1 MPGTYNFTINQG
13 ETISR
18 KITWQPGG
26 TPQDIT
32 GYSARMHVRRTKE
45 DVDTVIELTDANG
58 RLVLG
63 GSAGTITVTLS
74 DTESSAIEAL
84 DYVYDLELISP
95 GGVVKRLLEGPF
107 EVTREVTR

>member
-1 MPGTYNFTINQG
+1 
-13 ETISR
+13 
-18 KITWQPGG
+18 
-26 TPQDIT
+26 
-32 GYSARMHVRRTKE
+32 MHVRRTKE